1 MLRLVTNREAQRLA
15 LRSDGRNVVVP
26 TLSLSRYFSLRQTK
40 SKREHSIAANTT
52 AQKAHASEVKLPK
65 EALGGFPEGYA

>member
-1 MLRLVTNREAQRLA
+1 
-15 LRSDGRNVVVP
+15 VVVP